1 MINNLECENLE
12 WVQSSQ
18 PSKRKTLQNELQVL
32 PELRSFDYFLMFSNG
47 IKELTNGKQLY
58 DINIIFLVSSLC
70 IV

>member
-18 PSKRKTLQNELQVL
+18 PSKRKILQNELQVL
-32 PELRSFDYFLMFSNG
+32 PELRSFDFFLMFSNG